1 MSLRITG
8 MGWVTPL
15 GSCAEEVWERLLKG
29 EKAAA
34 SAISSPLGPDYLA
47 FRVPAEATGQAP
59 PHPRL
64 RRSSAISRFAV
75 VAGLAALADAKL
87 TLDPDTAVRTAL
99 IFAVSNGGVIYT
111 KRFYHDV
118 VESGAQAASP
128 LLFPETVFNAPA
140 SHLAAILGISG
151 ASYTLVGD
159 GAVGTLALK
168 MAEELMGNDALDYCL
183 VVGAEEADWLLCDA
197 YRKWRLLRSAPPV
210 EPFQQPP
217 QGMILSEGS
226 GALLLQSE
234 GRAAA
239 SPICIEQI
247 AAGTNFRNQRE
258 AASCL
263 ERVVGELCVEPPD
276 FVAASANGTFIDE
289 GERVAF
295 SKHCPNARIY
305 AIKQALGESV
315 GASSLWQTICAAQ
328 ALRRQRI
335 PGTGRG
341 PKPVAA
347 PMRSAI
353 VSTCGL
359 NQQVAGLRLVCSS
372 V

>member
-1 MSLRITG
+1 MNLRIAG

-15 GSCAEEVWERLLKG
+15 GSGVEEVWERLLKG
-29 EKAAA
+29 ESAAA
-34 SAISSPLGPDYLA
+34 SAVSSPLGPDYLA

-64 RRSSAISRFAV
+64 RRASAISRFAV

-87 TLDPDTAVRTAL
+87 TLDPDTAARTAL

-159 GAVGTLALK
+159 GAVGILALK

-217 QGMILSEGS
+217 HGMILSEGA
-226 GALLLQSE
+226 GAILL
-234 GRAAA
+234 GRRGPVAIEKIA
-239 SPICIEQI
+239 S
-247 AAGTNFRNQRE
+247 GTNFRTQRG
-258 AASCL
+258 AASCI
-263 ERVVGELCVEPPD
+263 EKVVGEVCLEPPD

-289 GERVAF
+289 GERGAIW
-295 SKHCPNARIY
+295 KHCPDARVY

-328 ALRRQRI
+328 SLRTQRVPALSLGARAIQ
-335 PGTGRG
+335 
-341 PKPVAA
+341 A
-347 PMRSAI
+347 PLRTAI

-359 NQQVAGLRLVCSS
+359 NQQVAGLRLELSPPV
-372 V
+372 